1 MTLVR
6 NLETDPALFHD
17 VVFLVEATTF
27 ESFQYYKYCEA
38 IQPGSFVSERDSK
51 LIHIATMNDRPINL
65 QLDYAKVCGHRVM
78 FWDPVS
84 QLVDYKLVESWFE
97 QFRPIIRKNAGDTVI
112 ESDAQNFR
120 NWRYYPQKQ
129 K

>member
-27 ESFQYYKYCEA
+27 EKFQYYKYCED
-38 IQPGSFVSERDSK
+38 IQSGSFISERESVM
-51 LIHIATMNDRPINL
+51 IHIATLDNRPINV
-65 QLDYAKVCGHRVM
+65 QLEYANVCGHRVM

-84 QLVDYKLVESWFE
+84 QLVDYKLVEAWFE
-97 QFRPIIRKNAGDTVI
+97 QFRPIIRKNAGDTLI

-120 NWRYYPQKQ
+120 NWRYYPRKQ